1 MATNPRTLAPKT
13 SQDRTPAAAPPS
25 PVSAKPFGDP
35 AKREGTLRRSISP
48 IAVVVL
54 TVACVS
60 VTGQMEKVRV
70 TSNPDVVRGC
80 KFLGNVSFSGF
91 WRVSPKDSENLFR
104 KKVVELGGNVG
115 FVTNVAAGKTAISG
129 AAYSG
134 EAYMCTAPSAPP
146 APSATP
152 GNP

>member
-1 MATNPRTLAPKT
+1 
-13 SQDRTPAAAPPS
+13 
-25 PVSAKPFGDP
+25 
-35 AKREGTLRRSISP
+35 LRRSVSLVTVLVL
-48 IAVVVL
+48 AVG
-54 TVACVS
+54 CVS
-60 VTGQMEKVRV
+60 VSDQMDKVRV

-80 KFLGNVSFSGF
+80 RFLGNISFSGF

-134 EAYMCTAPSAPP
+134 EAYLCSQASTPP
-146 APSATP
+146 APSLTP

>member
-1 MATNPRTLAPKT
+1 
-13 SQDRTPAAAPPS
+13 
-25 PVSAKPFGDP
+25 
-35 AKREGTLRRSISP
+35 LRRRFSLIGS
-48 IAVVVL
+48 VVL

-60 VTGQMEKVRV
+60 VTSQMEKVRV

-115 FVTNVAAGKTAISG
+115 FVTNVAAGKTAVSG

-134 EAYMCTAPSAPP
+134 EAYLCSASSPAP
-146 APSATP
+146 APSTTP
-152 GNP
+152 GNR